1 MILKS
6 DLIDTV
12 NEALNR
18 NYCAGTEKRSCLKD
32 IETASKANPCSIKIT
47 GHGYSTGDKIWI
59 KDVEGMLDLN
69 DKTYTVTKV
78 DADNFTIGVDS
89 SEYDAHTANT
99 GTCVRDDLDEKIIT
113 TLIGL
118 SKEGDFLQDEFKR
131 QTIAERDYYS
141 LPDNLKKLLF
151 VGLKSYDA
159 DPELDNAT
167 IYKDLIYERWK
178 MYKRNIYLSSTT
190 GTPTRYTWMSGF
202 MYPRPIPDKV
212 YNMYFWYSFHHPKT
226 VTVDEITYKACDQ
239 ILFKDI
245 YQEVL
250 EMGLL
255 YRVALSL
262 GLADAAKFGAIYGG
276 LVAGH
281 RADIMRHPKVAAYR
295 DGF

>member
-18 NYCAGTEKRSCLKD
+18 NYCAGTEKKTCLKD
-32 IETASKANPCSIKIT
+32 IETASKADPCSIKVT
-47 GHGYSTGDKIWI
+47 AHGYSTGDKIWI
-59 KDVEGMLDLN
+59 TDVGGMTELN
-69 DKTYTVTKV
+69 DKTYTITVV
-78 DADNFTIGVDS
+78 DVDNFTLGVDS
-89 SEYDAHTANT
+89 SAYTVYT
-99 GTCVRDDLDEKIIT
+99 SGGTCVRDDLDEKIIT
-113 TLIGL
+113 TLEGL

-131 QTIAERDYYS
+131 LTIAERDYYS

-159 DPELDNAT
+159 DPELDNAI

-178 MYKRNIYLSSTT
+178 MYKRNIYYSSTP

-212 YNMYFWYSFHHPKT
+212 YNMYLWYSFHHPKT
-226 VTVDEITYKACDQ
+226 VTIDEITYKACDQ

-245 YQEVL
+245 YQETL

-262 GLADAAKFGAIYGG
+262 GLADAAKFGTIYGG

-281 RADIMRHPKVAAYR
+281 RADIMVHPKIATYR
-295 DGF
+295 DGW

>member
-1 MILKS
+1 MIRKS

-12 NEALNR
+12 NETLNR
-18 NYCAGTEKRSCLKD
+18 NYCAGTEKKTCLKD
-32 IETASKANPCSIKIT
+32 IETASKADPCSIKVT
-47 GHGYSTGDKIWI
+47 AHGYSTGDKIWI
-59 KDVEGMLDLN
+59 TDVGGMTELN
-69 DKTYTVTKV
+69 DKTYTITVV
-78 DADNFTIGVDS
+78 DVDNFTLGVDS
-89 SEYDAHTANT
+89 SAYTVYT
-99 GTCVRDDLDEKIIT
+99 SGGTCVRDDLDEKIIT
-113 TLIGL
+113 TLEGL

-131 QTIAERDYYS
+131 LTIAERDYYS

-159 DPELDNAT
+159 DPELDNAI

-178 MYKRNIYLSSTT
+178 MYKRNIYYSSTP

-212 YNMYFWYSFHHPKT
+212 YNMYLWYSFHHPKT
-226 VTVDEITYKACDQ
+226 VTIDEITYKACDQ

-245 YQEVL
+245 YQETL

-262 GLADAAKFGAIYGG
+262 GLADAAKFGTIYGG

-281 RADIMRHPKVAAYR
+281 RADIMVHPKIATYR
-295 DGF
+295 DGW